1 VKKKYTDNKLH
12 PAQYKLKK
20 EERKKMLRQRRK
32 GMKGQTDTRFIIF
45 CAAFVGILIWMGAQI
60 VETNPEY
67 QVLPAFDAVV
77 MGGTFLGIAG
87 TCVIA
92 TGLPCAGAIV
102 ITGLGG
108 FFLVQNTV
116 VFSLIFLPLA
126 LGLVYVVARL
136 ARGGG

>member
-1 VKKKYTDNKLH
+1 
-12 PAQYKLKK
+12 
-20 EERKKMLRQRRK
+20 
-32 GMKGQTDTRFIIF
+32 
-45 CAAFVGILIWMGAQI
+45 
-60 VETNPEY
+60 
-67 QVLPAFDAVV
+67 
-77 MGGTFLGIAG
+77 
-87 TCVIA
+87 
-92 TGLPCAGAIV
+92 V